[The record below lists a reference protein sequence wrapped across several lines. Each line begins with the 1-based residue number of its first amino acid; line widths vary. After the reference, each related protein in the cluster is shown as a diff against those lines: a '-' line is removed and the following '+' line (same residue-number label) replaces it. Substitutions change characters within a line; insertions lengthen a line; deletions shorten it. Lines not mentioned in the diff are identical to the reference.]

1 MTPLRA
7 FTVWGLLFAVAFING
22 AFREFALRRFLSE
35 LPAHQTSCA
44 IGISLILL
52 ATVLAGRK
60 WPFRSVRQAWT
71 VGFVWLLLTIAWEFI
86 FGHFVM
92 GHPWARLFYDYALWD
107 GRLWILVLVSI
118 VCAPAISL
126 HVNRPRV

>member
-7 FTVWGLLFAVAFING
+7 FAVWVLLFAVAFMNG
-22 AFREFALRRFLSE
+22 AFRELALRRFLYE

-60 WPFRSVRQAWT
+60 WPFRSVSQAWT

-92 GHPWARLFYDYALWD
+92 GHPWARLFHDYALWD